1 MVVHTRCPLYHDQ
14 PKPHKEREVKFNR
27 LSGYFKKYTEVRGN
41 GVKVHLDACTNH
53 LNACDFYFLIYDK

>member
-1 MVVHTRCPLYHDQ
+1 MINPNLT
-14 PKPHKEREVKFNR
+14 KKEKFKFNR
-27 LSGYFKKYTEVRGN
+27 LNGYFKKYTEVRGN